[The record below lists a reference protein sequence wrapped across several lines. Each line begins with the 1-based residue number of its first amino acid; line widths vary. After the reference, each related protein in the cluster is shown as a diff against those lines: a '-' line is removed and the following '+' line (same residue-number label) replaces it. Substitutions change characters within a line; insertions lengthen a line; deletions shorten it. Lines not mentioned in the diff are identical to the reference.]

1 MKKRIISLLVVLSLM
16 VTGIV
21 PTIFADSE
29 EPATYES
36 VSQALGEAVEQEVQA
51 GLAAVAVGETGDAV
65 RQAIAAANELIAD
78 GRLDKA
84 ETAENIG
91 EAIVDNRADYAGGDA
106 VIAGVSAYEA
116 RENRNDA
123 IEADLEAIKDRK
135 AAEEARDVAETT
147 DSYIVA
153 GQAAEEAEAAA
164 QEAKENAIVATNE
177 AGQATLDAFIAQ
189 AAANDAQLKYAEAKA
204 AYDLTAAYVKDQL
217 EKGLISAE
225 EAEKQTA
232 AALAEAEKFYEDAKK
247 AADDAA
253 AETEKAQ
260 GVLDDAKKELAQD
273 IQDLETIVAEGALTA
288 AKDTAVTAVTGAVLA
303 VADIAKDLA
312 DRKVEDYENQIED
325 VKEQIEALNAALADA
340 DQKIAELEQQ
350 IEAGEGDADE
360 LNKAL
365 EAAKAARDAAQA
377 VAENAQ
383 AVKAA
388 REIALK
394 DGTAE
399 RMQNIQDSIKA
410 GTATDDDITAI
421 TKLILE
427 NLNKY
432 DENLDKLYNVT
443 PVDGQPG
450 IFSYTDKDGNT
461 GYFKAVTEGEEGEQ
475 YLQFYPQN
483 KATVEERVT
492 SNFINE
498 SYSPLLSTSG
508 NLYVGTDAEGNK
520 YDIYIKRSGLGIGRS
535 PYKYTLLTGLTT
547 EVKFDDD
554 GVPYIEKQ
562 VQTGT
567 KKVHHDAVYIGSIQ
581 IIRAYD
587 EDVAVYE
594 TRKFSLTLTRDGE
607 TLSEYMDSEGTSYDS
622 NFISDKWAEAVGAD
636 ESLKQASDAVEAAK
650 KEYDNKVEEIQDLT
664 DKLTKL
670 QQDNELS
677 NKERKELEKQLKE
690 LNKDLNGNLLDAVTR
705 CVISSD
711 WTELAPVEA
720 ISNDLAEIT
729 SVTVNLKMSVDEKL
743 QKIQELNDD
752 IEENSNYLKEAYG
765 IDNPLAVITS
775 LTSSSADGESVRNLI
790 NTVMDG
796 KFDLNDVS
804 SVVEMITGD
813 GIPERTKAVIISEIQ
828 KLAEEAHKKAVTQL
842 ETDLRKTAEDTIAKG
857 HEIEDDT
864 AALLKAKVDYETA
877 KAKEEYAKLKE
888 GIAAAYEKQA
898 KEADEAAQKA
908 ADEYEKLLAAG
919 VDNTDLLR
927 AKAARDAAA
936 KAARDAWRYAGQ
948 AQLAAWQARLNAIRA
963 RNAADDAYEAYLK
976 LIPHNPSGEIDW
988 AALQAINPDIIGWIN
1003 IPGTTIN
1010 SPIVQG
1016 ADNEFYLTHNF
1027 EGFEDPRGCIFLDTA
1042 CKPDFSDANSIL
1054 YGNNFEGVKFS
1065 DLVKFLDPAFLGS
1078 HTVAEI
1084 YSPGRTYNIEIKS
1097 AKTLALNDTSY
1108 TEQPASGHTLT
1119 MATLTNDGAQRVVV
1133 TCVIK

>member
-16 VTGIV
+16 VTAIV

-29 EPATYES
+29 DAATYDS
-36 VSQALGEAVEQEVQA
+36 VSQALGEAVEQEAQA
-51 GLAAVAVGETGDAV
+51 GLAAAAVGETGDAF

-78 GRLDKA
+78 RRLDKA
-84 ETAENIG
+84 EAAENIG
-91 EAIVDNRADYAGGDA
+91 EAIVENRADYADRDAKIGGAFAQDA
-106 VIAGVSAYEA
+106 KES
-116 RENRNDA
+116 RNDA

-153 GQAAEEAEAAA
+153 GQAAEDAEAAA

-177 AGQATLDAFIAQ
+177 AGQATFDAFIAQ

-204 AYDLTAAYVKDQL
+204 AYEFTAAYVKDQL

-232 AALAEAEKFYEDAKK
+232 AALAEAEKLYADAKK
-247 AADDAA
+247 AAEDAA

-260 GVLDDAKKELAQD
+260 GVLDDARNELTQD
-273 IQDLETIVAEGALTA
+273 IQDLKTIVAEGALTV

-340 DQKIAELEQQ
+340 DQKIAELEQK
-350 IEAGEGDADE
+350 IIAGEGDADE

-388 REIALK
+388 REIALR
-394 DGTAE
+394 DGSAE
-399 RMQNIQDSIKA
+399 QMQNIQDSIKA

-427 NLNKY
+427 NLNEY
-432 DENLDKLYNVT
+432 DENLDKLYNVS

-461 GYFKAVTEGEEGEQ
+461 IGYFKAVTEGEEGEK

-492 SNFINE
+492 SNFKNE
-498 SYSPLLSTSG
+498 SYSILLSTSG
-508 NLYVGTDAEGNK
+508 NLYVGEDAEGNK
-520 YDIYIKRSGLGIGRS
+520 YDIFIKRSGWGTGLF
-535 PYKYTLLTGLTT
+535 PYEYTLLTTGLT

-567 KKVHHDAVYIGSIQ
+567 KTVHHDVYLGHIKV
-581 IIRAYD
+581 REYD
-587 EDVAVYE
+587 EEVAVYE
-594 TRKFSLTLTRDGE
+594 TRKFSLTLTRDGKPV
-607 TLSEYMDSEGTSYDS
+607 SEYMDSEGTSYDS
-622 NFISDKWAEAVGAD
+622 NFISDKWAAADDAD
-636 ESLKQASDAVEAAK
+636 ENLKQASDAVEAAK

-664 DKLTKL
+664 DNLTKL
-670 QQDNELS
+670 QQNNELS
-677 NKERKELEKQLKE
+677 NKERKELEEQLKE

-720 ISNDLAEIT
+720 IQNDLAEIT
-729 SVTVNLKMSVDEKL
+729 SVTLSVKMKIAEKT
-743 QKIQELNDD
+743 QRIAELEDD
-752 IEENSNYLKEAYG
+752 IEKNSNYLKEAYG
-765 IDNPLAVITS
+765 IDNPLEVIKS

-813 GIPERTKAVIISEIQ
+813 GIPERTKAVIIGEIQ
-828 KLAEEAHKKAVTQL
+828 EMADAAHKKAVTQL
-842 ETDLRKTAEDTIAKG
+842 ATDLKKTVEDTIAKG
-857 HEIEDDT
+857 HEIEADT

-877 KAKEEYAKLKE
+877 KAEEAYAKQKE
-888 GIAAAYEKQA
+888 KIAAAYEKQA
-898 KEADEAAQKA
+898 KEADDAAKKA
-908 ADEYEKLLAAG
+908 VDEYEKLLAAG

-948 AQLAAWQARLNAIRA
+948 AQLAAWQARLNAVRA
-963 RNAADDAYEAYLK
+963 RNAADAAYEAYLK

-1016 ADNEFYLTHNF
+1016 KDNEFYLTHNF